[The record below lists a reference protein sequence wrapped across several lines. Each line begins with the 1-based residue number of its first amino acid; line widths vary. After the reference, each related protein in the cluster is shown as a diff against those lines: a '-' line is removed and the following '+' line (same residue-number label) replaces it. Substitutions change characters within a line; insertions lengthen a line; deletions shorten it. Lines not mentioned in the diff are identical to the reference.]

1 MTKNKS
7 NKTNKKLETVNENYM
22 AIGMSLGMS
31 FGIAIGTII
40 GFATNNVGVCM
51 CFGVSIG
58 MSLGMGIGST
68 IKKNNKK

>member
-7 NKTNKKLETVNENYM
+7 NKANKKLETVNENYM

-31 FGIAIGTII
+31 
-40 GFATNNVGVCM
+40 
-51 CFGVSIG
+51 
-58 MSLGMGIGST
+58 LGMGIGST